1 MGNCAVPNPA
11 KLLLQDAA
19 SCGIT
24 IRIRGKVGGLRRRLP
39 ASMAGG
45 RTAFRRS
52 AAKMPEPQFATI
64 DDDLPRTFRRE
75 REAREREA
83 RDREAREREALEREA
98 AIIEPAFLHRDPPSR
113 LIVPPT
119 AEDRLQI
126 GFLRLMAFSVKVVFA
141 AIPAVLILA
150 VLLWLG
156 GQALATFFPQLPRM
170 QIFIHFPNPKI

>member
-1 MGNCAVPNPA
+1 MPA
-11 KLLLQDAA
+11 GEHLPE
-19 SCGIT
+19 
-24 IRIRGKVGGLRRRLP
+24 GGPL
-39 ASMAGG
+39 SG
-45 RTAFRRS
+45 RS

-83 RDREAREREALEREA
+83 REREDQREAM
-98 AIIEPAFLHRDPPSR
+98 IIEPAFLRRDPPNR
-113 LIVPPT
+113 LMVPAT

-126 GFLRLMAFSVKVVFA
+126 GFVRLMAFCIKVVFA
-141 AIPAVLILA
+141 AIPAILILS

-170 QIFIHFPNPKI
+170 QIFIHFPKA